1 MALHHYIAKFRGLAS
16 KEERKNSSRGSLKF
30 LTPKWNEI
38 VLYDI
43 EKVQL
48 RDFDEE
54 RAGIFFTPIEGVK
67 KRHKPTIVIQS
78 GPDTR
83 IESKQLRKLICYPNR
98 GKENQEYRHQH
109 ELSLVNSNSD
119 WIIWEGIAKFSYYV
133 PDPPKV
139 EISDSTARI
148 IETPTTLATEL
159 NEDDWMEI
167 DGTSS
172 SGSASA
178 LINRIPGLANGANR
192 RLPYGLLLLGL
203 ILFFINPLLGLI
215 VLGIAIYSLS
225 RRNRPGLTAR
235 GNSSYGKPTNTSPAS
250 TRSSSNSAES
260 TINNDNP
267 ALSRSGRRLKW
278 ITWVGLILAGL
289 MIFKLWSLGSILLW
303 PLALATLVYFIASRN
318 ASWGWLVVSRIFFWL
333 LFILS
338 ALFILGMLV
347 DTSELLPEDRSE
359 GDARSERVRREGS
372 DIISSRHTIEWQNP
386 IAEGRNEV
394 TYYTGDNPY
403 QASLNA
409 HKSVL
414 NISQNTT
421 ARNYWGQVY
430 AKLLVEDNV
439 KVDSLVNVV
448 HKVSKERD
456 YSSLETAEYLV
467 SLIQE
472 IPYVLVHDHSCQ
484 QVVNESGGF
493 VRDYHVKRKPCLP
506 NVIAGVQ
513 SPYEFMHTLEGDCDT
528 RSLLGH
534 AVLRKLGISSSVWI
548 SEQYGHSIL
557 GVGVPSTS
565 RAKKTLNGVPHY
577 GVELTAKGFRV
588 GMIAPD
594 QMHMRNWDVAIF
606 KNF

>member
-1 MALHHYIAKFRGLAS
+1 MALHHYTAKFRGIAS
-16 KEERKNSSRGSLKF
+16 KKEKKNSSRGSLKF
-30 LTPKWNEI
+30 LAPEWNEI

-43 EKVQL
+43 EKIEL

-67 KRHKPTIVIQS
+67 KRHKPTIIIQS

-98 GKENQEYRHQH
+98 GKENQEYRHHH

-225 RRNRPGLTAR
+225 RRGRSGLTSP
-235 GNSSYGKPTNTSPAS
+235 GSPQLGKQTNKTPAPTGG
-250 TRSSSNSAES
+250 SSNE
-260 TINNDNP
+260 
-267 ALSRSGRRLKW
+267 ALSSKSNTRRVSRGGRRLRW
-278 ITWVGLILAGL
+278 ITLVGLILAGL

-318 ASWGWLVVSRIFFWL
+318 ASRGWLIVSRILFWL

-338 ALFILGMLV
+338 ALFILGTFV
-347 DTSELLPEDRSE
+347 NTSELLPEDRSE
-359 GDARSERVRREGS
+359 GDARSERVRRDGS

-409 HKSVL
+409 HRSIL
-414 NISQNTT
+414 NISQNTS

-430 AKLLVEDNV
+430 TKLLVEDNT
-439 KVDSLVNVV
+439 KVDSLAKVV
-448 HKVSKERD
+448 HKVSKDRS
-456 YSSLETAEYLV
+456 YSPLETAEYLV

-472 IPYVLVHDHSCQ
+472 IPYVLVHDQSCQ
-484 QVVNESGGF
+484 EVVNQSGGF
-493 VRDYHVKRKPCLP
+493 VRDYHVQRKPCLP

-557 GVGVPSTS
+557 GVGVPVTS
-565 RAKKTLNGVPHY
+565 RAKKILNGVPHY

>member
-1 MALHHYIAKFRGLAS
+1 
-16 KEERKNSSRGSLKF
+16 
-30 LTPKWNEI
+30 
-38 VLYDI
+38 
-43 EKVQL
+43 
-48 RDFDEE
+48 
-54 RAGIFFTPIEGVK
+54 
-67 KRHKPTIVIQS
+67 
-78 GPDTR
+78 
-83 IESKQLRKLICYPNR
+83 
-98 GKENQEYRHQH
+98 
-109 ELSLVNSNSD
+109 
-119 WIIWEGIAKFSYYV
+119 
-133 PDPPKV
+133 
-139 EISDSTARI
+139 
-148 IETPTTLATEL
+148 
-159 NEDDWMEI
+159 MEI
-167 DGTSS
+167 DGTLS
-172 SGSASA
+172 SGSAST
-178 LINRIPGLANGANR
+178 LINRIPGLAKGANR

-215 VLGIAIYSLS
+215 VLGIAMYSLS

-235 GNSSYGKPTNTSPAS
+235 GNTSQEKSTNSSLDSI
-250 TRSSSNSAES
+250 RSSSNSAES
-260 TINNDNP
+260 KINSNSP

-278 ITWVGLILAGL
+278 ITWIGLILAGL

-338 ALFILGMLV
+338 ALFILGTLV

-359 GDARSERVRREGS
+359 GDARSERVRREDS

-430 AKLLVEDNV
+430 AKLLVEDNA

-448 HKVSKERD
+448 YKVSKERD
-456 YSSLETAEYLV
+456 YTSLETAEYLV

-557 GVGVPSTS
+557 GVGVPSAS

-594 QMHMRNWDVAIF
+594 QMHMRNWDIAIF

>member
-1 MALHHYIAKFRGLAS
+1 MALHHYTAKFRGIAS
-16 KEERKNSSRGSLKF
+16 KVDRKNSSRGSLKF
-30 LTPKWNEI
+30 LTPKWKEI

-43 EKVQL
+43 EKIAL

-54 RAGIFFTPIEGVK
+54 RAGIFFSPMEGVK
-67 KRHKPTIVIQS
+67 KRHKPTVIIQS

-83 IESKQLRKLICYPNR
+83 IESKQLRKLICYPGR
-98 GKENQEYRHQH
+98 GQEHEEYRHQH

-119 WIIWEGIAKFSYYV
+119 IIIWEGIAKFSYYI
-133 PDPPKV
+133 PDPPKI
-139 EISDSTARI
+139 EISDSDTHL
-148 IETPTTLATEL
+148 IETPTSLDAVL

-167 DGTSS
+167 EGTSGLDS
-172 SGSASA
+172 SNA
-178 LINRIPGLANGANR
+178 LVNRIPGLANRANK

-225 RRNRPGLTAR
+225 RRGRSGLTSP
-235 GNSSYGKPTNTSPAS
+235 GSPQLGKQTNKTPAPTGG
-250 TRSSSNSAES
+250 SSNE
-260 TINNDNP
+260 
-267 ALSRSGRRLKW
+267 ALSSKSNTRRVSRGGRRLRW

-318 ASWGWLVVSRIFFWL
+318 ASWGWLIVSRIFFWL

-338 ALFILGMLV
+338 ALFILGTFV

-359 GDARSERVRREGS
+359 GDARSERVRRDGS

-409 HKSVL
+409 HRSIL
-414 NISQNTT
+414 NISQNTS

-430 AKLLVEDNV
+430 TKLLVEDNT
-439 KVDSLVNVV
+439 KVDSLAKVV
-448 HKVSKERD
+448 HKVSKDRS
-456 YSSLETAEYLV
+456 YSPLETAEYLV

-472 IPYVLVHDHSCQ
+472 IPYVLVHDQSCQ
-484 QVVNESGGF
+484 EVVNQSGGF
-493 VRDYHVKRKPCLP
+493 VRDYHVQRKPCLP

-513 SPYEFMHTLEGDCDT
+513 SPYEFIHTLEGDCDT

-557 GVGVPSTS
+557 GVGVPVTS
-565 RAKKTLNGVPHY
+565 RAKKILNGVPHY

>member
-1 MALHHYIAKFRGLAS
+1 MALHHYTAKFRGIAS
-16 KEERKNSSRGSLKF
+16 KKEKKNSSRGSLKF
-30 LTPKWNEI
+30 LAPEWNEI

-43 EKVQL
+43 EKIEL

-67 KRHKPTIVIQS
+67 KRHKPTIIIQS

-98 GKENQEYRHQH
+98 GKENQDYRHQH

-225 RRNRPGLTAR
+225 RRGRSGLTSP
-235 GNSSYGKPTNTSPAS
+235 GSPQLGKQTNKTPAPTGG
-250 TRSSSNSAES
+250 SSNE
-260 TINNDNP
+260 
-267 ALSRSGRRLKW
+267 ALSSKSNTRRVSRGGRRLRW

-318 ASWGWLVVSRIFFWL
+318 ASWGWLIVSRIFFWL

-338 ALFILGMLV
+338 ALFILGTFV

-359 GDARSERVRREGS
+359 GDARSERVRRDGS

-409 HKSVL
+409 HRSIL
-414 NISQNTT
+414 NISQNTS

-430 AKLLVEDNV
+430 TKLLVEDNT
-439 KVDSLVNVV
+439 KVDSLAKVV
-448 HKVSKERD
+448 HKVSKDRS
-456 YSSLETAEYLV
+456 YSPLETAEYLV

-472 IPYVLVHDHSCQ
+472 IPYVLVHDQSCQ
-484 QVVNESGGF
+484 EVVNQSGGF
-493 VRDYHVKRKPCLP
+493 VRDYHVQRKPCLP

>member
-1 MALHHYIAKFRGLAS
+1 MALHHYTAKFRGIAS
-16 KEERKNSSRGSLKF
+16 KKEKKNSSRGSLKF
-30 LTPKWNEI
+30 LAPEWNEI

-43 EKVQL
+43 EKIEL

-67 KRHKPTIVIQS
+67 KRHKPTIIIQS

-98 GKENQEYRHQH
+98 GKENQEYRHHH

-225 RRNRPGLTAR
+225 RRGRSGLTSP
-235 GNSSYGKPTNTSPAS
+235 GSPQLGKQTNKTPAPTGG
-250 TRSSSNSAES
+250 SSNE
-260 TINNDNP
+260 
-267 ALSRSGRRLKW
+267 ALSSKSNTRRVSRGGRRLRW

-318 ASWGWLVVSRIFFWL
+318 ASRGWLIVSRILFWL

-338 ALFILGMLV
+338 ALFILGTFV

-359 GDARSERVRREGS
+359 GDARSERVRRDGS

-409 HKSVL
+409 HRSIL
-414 NISQNTT
+414 NISQNTS

-430 AKLLVEDNV
+430 TKLLVEDNT
-439 KVDSLVNVV
+439 KVDSLAKVV
-448 HKVSKERD
+448 HKVSKDRS
-456 YSSLETAEYLV
+456 YSPLETAEYLV

-472 IPYVLVHDHSCQ
+472 IPYVLVHDQSCQ
-484 QVVNESGGF
+484 EVVNQSGGF
-493 VRDYHVKRKPCLP
+493 VRDYHVQRKPCLP

-513 SPYEFMHTLEGDCDT
+513 SPYEFIHTLEGDCDT

-557 GVGVPSTS
+557 GVGVPVTS
-565 RAKKTLNGVPHY
+565 RAKKILNGVPHY

>member
-1 MALHHYIAKFRGLAS
+1 MALHHYTAKFRGIAS
-16 KEERKNSSRGSLKF
+16 KVDRKNSSRGSLKF
-30 LTPKWNEI
+30 LTPKWKEI

-43 EKVQL
+43 EKIAL

-54 RAGIFFTPIEGVK
+54 RAGIFFSPMEGVK
-67 KRHKPTIVIQS
+67 KRHKPTVIIQS

-83 IESKQLRKLICYPNR
+83 IESKQLRKLICYPGR
-98 GKENQEYRHQH
+98 GQEHEEYRHQH

-119 WIIWEGIAKFSYYV
+119 IIIWEGIAKFSYYI
-133 PDPPKV
+133 PDPPKI
-139 EISDSTARI
+139 EISDSDTHL
-148 IETPTTLATEL
+148 IETPTSLDAVL

-167 DGTSS
+167 EGTSGLDS
-172 SGSASA
+172 SNA
-178 LINRIPGLANGANR
+178 LVNRIPGLANRANK

-225 RRNRPGLTAR
+225 RRGRSGLTSP
-235 GNSSYGKPTNTSPAS
+235 GSPQLGKQTNKTPAPTGG
-250 TRSSSNSAES
+250 SSNE
-260 TINNDNP
+260 
-267 ALSRSGRRLKW
+267 ALSSKSNTRRVSRGGRRLRW
-278 ITWVGLILAGL
+278 ITLVGLILAGL

-338 ALFILGMLV
+338 ALFILGTLV

-372 DIISSRHTIEWQNP
+372 DIISSRHTIAWQNP

-430 AKLLVEDNV
+430 AKLLVEDNA

>member
-1 MALHHYIAKFRGLAS
+1 MALHHYTAKFRGIAS
-16 KEERKNSSRGSLKF
+16 KVDRKNSSRGSLKF
-30 LTPKWNEI
+30 LTPKWKEI

-43 EKVQL
+43 EKIAL

-54 RAGIFFTPIEGVK
+54 RAGIFFSPMEGVK
-67 KRHKPTIVIQS
+67 KRHKPTVIIQS

-83 IESKQLRKLICYPNR
+83 IESKQLRKLICYPGR
-98 GKENQEYRHQH
+98 GQEHEEYRHQH

-119 WIIWEGIAKFSYYV
+119 IIIWEGIAKFSYYI
-133 PDPPKV
+133 PDPPKI
-139 EISDSTARI
+139 EISDSDTHL
-148 IETPTTLATEL
+148 IETPTSLDAVL

-167 DGTSS
+167 EGTSGLDS
-172 SGSASA
+172 SNA
-178 LINRIPGLANGANR
+178 LVNRIPGLANRANK

-225 RRNRPGLTAR
+225 RRGRSGLTSP
-235 GNSSYGKPTNTSPAS
+235 GSPQLGKQTNKTPAPTGG
-250 TRSSSNSAES
+250 SSNE
-260 TINNDNP
+260 
-267 ALSRSGRRLKW
+267 ALSSKSNTRRVSRGGRRLRW

-318 ASWGWLVVSRIFFWL
+318 ASWGWLIVSRIFFWL

-338 ALFILGMLV
+338 ALFILGTFV

-359 GDARSERVRREGS
+359 GDARSERVRRDGS

-409 HKSVL
+409 HRSIL
-414 NISQNTT
+414 NISQNTS

-430 AKLLVEDNV
+430 TKLLVEDNT
-439 KVDSLVNVV
+439 KVDSLAKVV
-448 HKVSKERD
+448 HKVSKDRS
-456 YSSLETAEYLV
+456 YSPLETAEYLV

-472 IPYVLVHDHSCQ
+472 IPYVLVHDQSCQ
-484 QVVNESGGF
+484 EVVNQSGGF
-493 VRDYHVKRKPCLP
+493 VRDYHVQRKPCLP

-557 GVGVPSTS
+557 GVGVPVTS
-565 RAKKTLNGVPHY
+565 RAKKILNGVPHY

>member
-43 EKVQL
+43 EKIQL

-54 RAGIFFTPIEGVK
+54 RAGIFFTPVEGVK

-83 IESKQLRKLICYPNR
+83 IETKQLRKLICYPNR
-98 GKENQEYRHQH
+98 GKEDEEYRHQH

-139 EISDSTARI
+139 EISDSTAQL
-148 IETPTTLATEL
+148 IETPASLAAVL

-167 DGTSS
+167 D
-172 SGSASA
+172 SASTSESTGVFN
-178 LINRIPGLANGANR
+178 NRISGIASRANR

-203 ILFFINPLLGLI
+203 ILFFINPLLGLL

-225 RRNRPGLTAR
+225 RRSKSGFNVQRNASAGKSANTSQAPT
-235 GNSSYGKPTNTSPAS
+235 GNSQ
-250 TRSSSNSAES
+250 NSARS
-260 TINNDNP
+260 TASDANSLFP
-267 ALSRSGRRLKW
+267 KGGRRLKW
-278 ITWVGLILAGL
+278 ITWLGLILAGI
-289 MIFKLWSLGSILLW
+289 MIFKLWSLGSVLLW

-338 ALFILGMLV
+338 ALFILGTLV

-372 DIISSRHTIEWQNP
+372 DIISSQHTIEWQNP

-409 HKSVL
+409 HRSVL

-421 ARNYWGQVY
+421 ALNYWGQVY
-430 AKLLVEDNV
+430 AILLVEDNA

-448 HKVSKERD
+448 HKVSIERD
-456 YSSLETAEYLV
+456 YSPLETAEYLV

-594 QMHMRNWDVAIF
+594 QTHMRNWDVAIF

>member
-1 MALHHYIAKFRGLAS
+1 MALHHYTAKFRGIAS
-16 KEERKNSSRGSLKF
+16 KVDRKNSSRGSLKF
-30 LTPKWNEI
+30 LTPKWKEI

-43 EKVQL
+43 EKIAL

-54 RAGIFFTPIEGVK
+54 RAGIFFSPMEGVK
-67 KRHKPTIVIQS
+67 KRHKPTVIIQS

-83 IESKQLRKLICYPNR
+83 IESKQLRKLICYPGR
-98 GKENQEYRHQH
+98 GQEHEEYRHQH

-119 WIIWEGIAKFSYYV
+119 IIIWEGIAKFSYYI
-133 PDPPKV
+133 PDPPKI
-139 EISDSTARI
+139 EISDSDTHL
-148 IETPTTLATEL
+148 IETPTSLDAVL

-167 DGTSS
+167 EGTSGLDS
-172 SGSASA
+172 SNA
-178 LINRIPGLANGANR
+178 LVNRIPGLANRANK

-225 RRNRPGLTAR
+225 RRGRSGLTSP
-235 GNSSYGKPTNTSPAS
+235 GSPQLGKQTNKTPAPTGG
-250 TRSSSNSAES
+250 SSNE
-260 TINNDNP
+260 
-267 ALSRSGRRLKW
+267 ALSSKSNTRRVSRGGRRLRW

-318 ASWGWLVVSRIFFWL
+318 ASWGWLIVSRIFFWL

-338 ALFILGMLV
+338 ALFILGTFV

-359 GDARSERVRREGS
+359 GDARSERVRRDGS

-409 HKSVL
+409 HRSIL
-414 NISQNTT
+414 NISQNTS

-430 AKLLVEDNV
+430 TKLLVEDNT
-439 KVDSLVNVV
+439 KVDSLAKVV
-448 HKVSKERD
+448 HKVSKDRS
-456 YSSLETAEYLV
+456 YSPLETAEYLV

-472 IPYVLVHDHSCQ
+472 IPYVLVHDQSCQ
-484 QVVNESGGF
+484 EVVNQSGGF
-493 VRDYHVKRKPCLP
+493 VRDYHVQRKPCLP

>member
-1 MALHHYIAKFRGLAS
+1 MALHHYTAKFRGIAS
-16 KEERKNSSRGSLKF
+16 KKEKKNSSRGSLKF
-30 LTPKWNEI
+30 LAPEWNEI

-43 EKVQL
+43 EKIEL

-67 KRHKPTIVIQS
+67 KRHKPTIIIQS

-98 GKENQEYRHQH
+98 GKENQEYRHHH

-225 RRNRPGLTAR
+225 RRGRSGLTSP
-235 GNSSYGKPTNTSPAS
+235 GSPQLGKQTNKTPAPTGG
-250 TRSSSNSAES
+250 SSNE
-260 TINNDNP
+260 
-267 ALSRSGRRLKW
+267 ALSSKSNTRRVSRGGRRLRW
-278 ITWVGLILAGL
+278 ITLVGLILAGL

-318 ASWGWLVVSRIFFWL
+318 ASWGWLIVSRIFFWL

-338 ALFILGMLV
+338 ALFILGTFV

-359 GDARSERVRREGS
+359 GDARSERVRRDGS

-409 HKSVL
+409 HRSIL
-414 NISQNTT
+414 NISQNTS

-430 AKLLVEDNV
+430 TKLLVEDNT
-439 KVDSLVNVV
+439 KVDSLAKVV
-448 HKVSKERD
+448 HKVSKDRS
-456 YSSLETAEYLV
+456 YSPLETAEYLV

-472 IPYVLVHDHSCQ
+472 IPYVLVHDQSCQ
-484 QVVNESGGF
+484 EVVNQSGGF
-493 VRDYHVKRKPCLP
+493 VRDYHVQRKPCLP

-513 SPYEFMHTLEGDCDT
+513 SPYEFIHTLEGDCDT

-557 GVGVPSTS
+557 GVGVPVTS
-565 RAKKTLNGVPHY
+565 RAKKILNGVPHY

>member
-1 MALHHYIAKFRGLAS
+1 MALHHYIAKFRGIAS
-16 KEERKNSSRGSLKF
+16 KVERKNSSRGSLKF

-43 EKVQL
+43 EKIEL

-54 RAGIFFTPIEGVK
+54 RAGIFFSPMEGVK
-67 KRHKPTIVIQS
+67 KRHKPAVIIQS

-83 IESKQLRKLICYPNR
+83 IESKQLRKLICYPGR
-98 GKENQEYRHQH
+98 GQEHEEYRHQH

-119 WIIWEGIAKFSYYV
+119 IIIWEGIAKFSYYI

-139 EISDSTARI
+139 EISASDGHL
-148 IETPTTLATEL
+148 IETPISLDTDL
-159 NEDDWMEI
+159 NADDWMEI
-167 DGTSS
+167 DGAYSS
-172 SGSASA
+172 DSTTT
-178 LINRIPGLANGANR
+178 LINRIPGLAGKANR

-203 ILFFINPLLGLI
+203 VLFFVNPLLGLI
-215 VLGIAIYSLS
+215 VLGAAIYSLS
-225 RRNRPGLTAR
+225 RRGRSGLTTQ
-235 GNSSYGKPTNTSPAS
+235 GNPSLGKSNNTRKIPTGGS
-250 TRSSSNSAES
+250 TNSAAS
-260 TINNDNP
+260 SASN
-267 ALSRSGRRLKW
+267 ASSVVSRGGRRLRW

-338 ALFILGMLV
+338 ALFILGTLV

-403 QASLNA
+403 RASLNA

-430 AKLLVEDNV
+430 AKLLVEDNA
-439 KVDSLVNVV
+439 KVDSLASVLQ
-448 HKVSKERD
+448 KVSKERD
-456 YSSLETAEYLV
+456 YSSLESAEYLV

-565 RAKKTLNGVPHY
+565 RAKKILNGVPHY

-588 GMIAPD
+588 GMVAPD

>member
-1 MALHHYIAKFRGLAS
+1 M
-16 KEERKNSSRGSLKF
+16 
-30 LTPKWNEI
+30 
-38 VLYDI
+38 
-43 EKVQL
+43 
-48 RDFDEE
+48 
-54 RAGIFFTPIEGVK
+54 
-67 KRHKPTIVIQS
+67 
-78 GPDTR
+78 
-83 IESKQLRKLICYPNR
+83 
-98 GKENQEYRHQH
+98 
-109 ELSLVNSNSD
+109 
-119 WIIWEGIAKFSYYV
+119 
-133 PDPPKV
+133 
-139 EISDSTARI
+139 
-148 IETPTTLATEL
+148 
-159 NEDDWMEI
+159 
-167 DGTSS
+167 
-172 SGSASA
+172 
-178 LINRIPGLANGANR
+178 
-192 RLPYGLLLLGL
+192 
-203 ILFFINPLLGLI
+203 
-215 VLGIAIYSLS
+215 
-225 RRNRPGLTAR
+225 
-235 GNSSYGKPTNTSPAS
+235 
-250 TRSSSNSAES
+250 
-260 TINNDNP
+260 
-267 ALSRSGRRLKW
+267 
-278 ITWVGLILAGL
+278 
-289 MIFKLWSLGSILLW
+289 
-303 PLALATLVYFIASRN
+303 
-318 ASWGWLVVSRIFFWL
+318 SRIFFWL

-338 ALFILGMLV
+338 ALFILGTLV

-372 DIISSRHTIEWQNP
+372 DIISSRHAIEWQNP

-421 ARNYWGQVY
+421 ARNYWSQVY
-430 AKLLVEDNV
+430 AKLLVEDNA

-448 HKVSKERD
+448 YKVSKERD
-456 YSSLETAEYLV
+456 YTSLETAEYLV

-557 GVGVPSTS
+557 GVGVPSAS

-594 QMHMRNWDVAIF
+594 QMHMRNWDIAIF

>member
-1 MALHHYIAKFRGLAS
+1 MALHHYTAKFRGIAS
-16 KEERKNSSRGSLKF
+16 KKEKKNSSRGSLKF
-30 LTPKWNEI
+30 LAPEWNEI

-43 EKVQL
+43 EKIEL

-67 KRHKPTIVIQS
+67 KRHKPTIIIQS

-98 GKENQEYRHQH
+98 GKENQEYRHHH

-225 RRNRPGLTAR
+225 RRGRSGLTSP
-235 GNSSYGKPTNTSPAS
+235 GSPQLGKQTNKTPAPTGG
-250 TRSSSNSAES
+250 SSNE
-260 TINNDNP
+260 
-267 ALSRSGRRLKW
+267 ALSSKSNTRRVSRGGRRLRW

-318 ASWGWLVVSRIFFWL
+318 ASWGWLIVSRIFFWL

-338 ALFILGMLV
+338 ALFILGTFV

-359 GDARSERVRREGS
+359 GDARSERVRRDGS

-409 HKSVL
+409 HRSIL
-414 NISQNTT
+414 NISQNTS

-430 AKLLVEDNV
+430 TKLLVEDNT
-439 KVDSLVNVV
+439 KVDSLAKVV
-448 HKVSKERD
+448 HKVSKDRS
-456 YSSLETAEYLV
+456 YSPLETAEYLV

-472 IPYVLVHDHSCQ
+472 IPYVLVHDQSCQ
-484 QVVNESGGF
+484 EVVNQSGGF
-493 VRDYHVKRKPCLP
+493 VRDYHVQRKPCLP

-513 SPYEFMHTLEGDCDT
+513 SPYEFIHTLEGDCDT

-557 GVGVPSTS
+557 GVGAPVTS
-565 RAKKTLNGVPHY
+565 RAKKVLNGVPHY

>member
-1 MALHHYIAKFRGLAS
+1 MALHHYTAKFRGIAS
-16 KEERKNSSRGSLKF
+16 KVDRKNSSRGSLKF
-30 LTPKWNEI
+30 LTPKWKEI

-43 EKVQL
+43 QKIAL

-54 RAGIFFTPIEGVK
+54 RAGIFFSPMEGVK
-67 KRHKPTIVIQS
+67 KRHKPTVIIQS

-83 IESKQLRKLICYPNR
+83 IESKQLRKLICYPGR
-98 GKENQEYRHQH
+98 GQEHEEYRHQH

-119 WIIWEGIAKFSYYV
+119 IIIWEGIAKFSYYI
-133 PDPPKV
+133 PDPPKI
-139 EISDSTARI
+139 EISDSDTHL
-148 IETPTTLATEL
+148 IETPTSLDAVL

-167 DGTSS
+167 EGTSGLDS
-172 SGSASA
+172 SNA
-178 LINRIPGLANGANR
+178 LVNRIPGLANRANK

-225 RRNRPGLTAR
+225 RRGRSGLTSP
-235 GNSSYGKPTNTSPAS
+235 GSPQLGKQTNKTPAPTGG
-250 TRSSSNSAES
+250 SSNE
-260 TINNDNP
+260 
-267 ALSRSGRRLKW
+267 ALSSKSNTRRVSRGGRRLRW
-278 ITWVGLILAGL
+278 ITLVGLILAGL

-318 ASWGWLVVSRIFFWL
+318 ASWGWLIVSRIFFWL

-338 ALFILGMLV
+338 ALFILGTFV
-347 DTSELLPEDRSE
+347 DTSELLPDDRSE

-430 AKLLVEDNV
+430 AKLLVEDNT
-439 KVDSLVNVV
+439 KVDSLAKVV
-448 HKVSKERD
+448 HKVSKDRS
-456 YSSLETAEYLV
+456 YSPLETAEYLV

-472 IPYVLVHDHSCQ
+472 IPYVLVHDQSCQ
-484 QVVNESGGF
+484 EVVNQSGGF
-493 VRDYHVKRKPCLP
+493 VRDYHVQRKPCLP

-557 GVGVPSTS
+557 GVGVPVTS
-565 RAKKTLNGVPHY
+565 RAKKILNGVPHY

-594 QMHMRNWDVAIF
+594 QMHMRNWDVANF

>member
-1 MALHHYIAKFRGLAS
+1 MALHHYTAKFRGIAS
-16 KEERKNSSRGSLKF
+16 KQERKNSSRGSLKF
-30 LTPKWNEI
+30 LTPKWKEI

-43 EKVQL
+43 EKIGF

-54 RAGIFFTPIEGVK
+54 RAGIFFTPMDEIK
-67 KRHKPTIVIQS
+67 NRHRPAIIIQS

-83 IESKQLRKLICYPNR
+83 IESKQLKKLICYPNL
-98 GKENQEYRHQH
+98 GKENEEYRHQH
-109 ELSLVNSNSD
+109 ELSLVNSNSE

-139 EISDSTARI
+139 VISESDVNL
-148 IETPTTLATEL
+148 IETPASIDSVL

-167 DGTSS
+167 DGSYSLEGTNT
-172 SGSASA
+172 
-178 LINRIPGLANGANR
+178 LINRIPGFAGRANKG
-192 RLPYGLLLLGL
+192 LPVGLLILGL
-203 ILFFINPLLGLI
+203 ILFFINPVLGLI
-215 VLGIAIYSLS
+215 VLGMAIYSLS
-225 RRNRPGLTAR
+225 RKGRSGLTAQATPAHVKPSISPSSLA
-235 GNSSYGKPTNTSPAS
+235 GNSNEPAS
-250 TRSSSNSAES
+250 SLERNTRPTA
-260 TINNDNP
+260 
-267 ALSRSGRRLKW
+267 SRSGRRIRW
-278 ITWVGLILAGL
+278 ITWIGLILAGL

-303 PLALATLVYFIASRN
+303 PLALATLIYFIASRN
-318 ASWGWLVVSRIFFWL
+318 ASWGWLVVSRILFWL
-333 LFILS
+333 MFILS
-338 ALFILGMLV
+338 VLYILGTLV
-347 DTSELLPEDRSE
+347 GTSELLPEDRSK

-372 DIISSRHTIEWQNP
+372 DIIESRHTIEWQNP
-386 IAEGRNEV
+386 IAEGRNKV

-403 QASLNA
+403 QASLKA

-414 NISQNTT
+414 GISQNTT

-430 AKLLVEDNV
+430 AKLLVEDNA

-448 HKVSKERD
+448 HKVSKERG

-557 GVGVPSTS
+557 GVGVPSAS

-594 QMHMRNWDVAIF
+594 QMHMRNWEVAIF